1 MPDKCRTGPVDRGGA
16 GWTLAVAVLALCA
29 FPAVEADDCPI
40 EIDPP
45 AVVVKYGDPIS
56 VNCTV
61 FTEHMGM
68 GWVAKQN
75 PVPNQQGVQSLL
87 WTVENLTVWDINP
100 QCFANFKR
108 VPQCLKK
115 VSVTVYKT
123 PDSVSISS
131 ENHTSSL
138 VERRQHRL
146 VCEVQNVAPIQNL
159 MVKWYKGIEVVNIT
173 LYSGESKTPVNVSS
187 TFLITP
193 NRTDDGTQYKCVAE
207 LHLGPEG
214 PQPPPAVESEPFRVT
229 VHYAPSL
236 ISSSSEVMEVRKG
249 EKVTLNCTAQGNPPP
264 VYSWNTSHLQKMDW
278 NKSVFTFSF
287 LAPATYTCTADNY
300 LGFES
305 KHFTIQEKPG
315 SLNTTWIVIITVAVF
330 LAVVL
335 IVSCCIYKFKG

>member
-1 MPDKCRTGPVDRGGA
+1 MSGTFTTCVCGLLGILIWGTG
-16 GWTLAVAVLALCA
+16 
-29 FPAVEADDCPI
+29 ADDCPI

-45 AVVVKYGDPIS
+45 AVVVKYGDPVS

-61 FTEHMGM
+61 FTEHVGM

-75 PVPNQQGVQSLL
+75 LVPNQPGVQSLL

-100 QCFANFKR
+100 QCFANFEG

-287 LAPATYTCTADNY
+287 LAPGTYICTADNY
-300 LGFES
+300 LGL
-305 KHFTIQEKPG
+305 KRKQFTIQHKPV
-315 SLNTTWIVIITVAVF
+315 SQRTFWIIVIVGVIVAF
-330 LAVVL
+330 VL
-335 IVSCCIYKFKG
+335 IISYLFLRYKHGKNSII

>member
-1 MPDKCRTGPVDRGGA
+1 MKM
-16 GWTLAVAVLALCA
+16 TL
-29 FPAVEADDCPI
+29 
-40 EIDPP
+40 
-45 AVVVKYGDPIS
+45 
-56 VNCTV
+56 NCTV
-61 FTEHMGM
+61 QGNPFPVYSWSTSHLQEMDWIQSVFTSSILPPGTYSCTSAKYLGM
-68 GWVAKQN
+68 ESKQFTI
-75 PVPNQQGVQSLL
+75 QHIS
-87 WTVENLTVWDINP
+87 D
-100 QCFANFKR
+100 
-108 VPQCLKK
+108 
-115 VSVTVYKT
+115 KT

-214 PQPPPAVESEPFRVT
+214 RQPPPAVESEPFRVT

-278 NKSVFTFSF
+278 NKSVFTFS
-287 LAPATYTCTADNY
+287 
-300 LGFES
+300 
-305 KHFTIQEKPG
+305 
-315 SLNTTWIVIITVAVF
+315 
-330 LAVVL
+330 
-335 IVSCCIYKFKG
+335 